1 MRKLIYPLIVFLVII
16 IAFSILTNTEA
27 FFQNITSTLNLWLTK
42 VYPSVFTFYTISS
55 ILLNTNLF
63 NKFIYYTK
71 IFFKKLRFKDQI
83 SLNLFLLSIFI
94 GNPSS
99 SGLIIE
105 SIDKNAITINDGNN
119 LLKVSSFSNPLFILA
134 FLFPYSIKYAV
145 IIIFVHIASNI
156 IIAYLM
162 NRNNNHT
169 EIENISLRFSLREII
184 NSINNVIHILLI
196 VSTMMVFSNIIIFSL
211 ETTLNFLKINNLF
224 TLLLLSQL
232 EISRGLS
239 TILSLNIES
248 LFIYLLVCFTISFN
262 GFSIHLQVINIIS
275 KYSLSYSKFLIFRI
289 IQCILASSLFLI
301 FAIIEKSLI

>member
-1 MRKLIYPLIVFLVII
+1 
-16 IAFSILTNTEA
+16 
-27 FFQNITSTLNLWLTK
+27 
-42 VYPSVFTFYTISS
+42 
-55 ILLNTNLF
+55 
-63 NKFIYYTK
+63 
-71 IFFKKLRFKDQI
+71 
-83 SLNLFLLSIFI
+83 
-94 GNPSS
+94 
-99 SGLIIE
+99 
-105 SIDKNAITINDGNN
+105 
-119 LLKVSSFSNPLFILA
+119 
-134 FLFPYSIKYAV
+134 
-145 IIIFVHIASNI
+145 
-156 IIAYLM
+156 M

-301 FAIIEKSLI
+301 FALIEKSLI

>member
-301 FAIIEKSLI
+301 FTLIEKSLI

>member
-301 FAIIEKSLI
+301 FALIEKSLI

>member
-71 IFFKKLRFKDQI
+71 FFFKKLRFKDQI

-301 FAIIEKSLI
+301 FALIEKSLI

>member
-16 IAFSILTNTEA
+16 IVFSILTNTEA

-71 IFFKKLRFKDQI
+71 FFFKKLRFKDQI

-301 FAIIEKSLI
+301 FALIEKSLI

>member
-211 ETTLNFLKINNLF
+211 ETTLNFFKINNLF

>member
-71 IFFKKLRFKDQI
+71 FFFKKLRFKDQI

-211 ETTLNFLKINNLF
+211 ETTLNFFKINNLF

-301 FAIIEKSLI
+301 FALIEKSLI

>member
-71 IFFKKLRFKDQI
+71 FFFKKLRFKDQI

-301 FAIIEKSLI
+301 FTLIEKSLI

>member
-71 IFFKKLRFKDQI
+71 FFFKKLRFKDQI

-145 IIIFVHIASNI
+145 IIIFVHIASNT

-301 FAIIEKSLI
+301 FTLIEKSLI